1 MKESSIENIS
11 VQKKFGYCGIHTLAN
26 ALKDHRFKKLLDDK
40 RFKVCTD
47 DNINLALSL
56 SGYKNLKLLSVAKID
71 EYYGSIDSSM
81 IYHLVSQDNKSTVF
95 IANEYPLI
103 PYFLTVKLTD
113 KYWHS
118 TCILKI
124 KDKLIY
130 SDPYFDKF
138 IEIESADDLNGL
150 FLKCVEIQRI
160 CKVSGKK
167 SNYISFFA
175 DRLGFS
181 QNLFQ

>member
-1 MKESSIENIS
+1 MKETSIENIS

-26 ALKDHRFKKLLDDK
+26 ALKDHRFKKLLDDN
-40 RFKVCTD
+40 RFKISTD
-47 DNINLALSL
+47 ETINLALSL
-56 SGYKNLKLLSVAKID
+56 CGYKNIRLLSVAKID

-95 IANEYPLI
+95 SDNEYSLI

-118 TCILKI
+118 VCILKI
-124 KDKLIY
+124 KDRLIY
-130 SDPYFDKF
+130 SDPYLDRF
-138 IEIESADDLNGL
+138 IELESASDLDEL
-150 FLKCVEIQRI
+150 FFNCVEIQRI

-167 SNYISFFA
+167 SNYVSFFA

-181 QNLFQ
+181 QKLFQ